1 MEVRHKSWNDTWFDR
16 VGTCY
21 MVGLGVG
28 GVWGLA
34 DGIRNREVVGSSR
47 LRATT
52 IINGIT
58 RRGPFLANTSA
69 VLGEWNDYHD
79 ILI

>member
-1 MEVRHKSWNDTWFDR
+1 MI
-16 VGTCY
+16 
-21 MVGLGVG
+21 GLGVG

-69 VLGEWNDYHD
+69 VLGEWCSEYHNYYD
-79 ILI
+79 VYRTYCLKFSAKVVMISEV

>member
-1 MEVRHKSWNDTWFDR
+1 
-16 VGTCY
+16 

-69 VLGEWNDYHD
+69 VLGEWNIHHD
-79 ILI
+79 ILIIIIIIISVNTPFKVYKK